1 MAEIV
6 YALCAICS
14 VACATLLLRGYR
26 ENRSKLLLWSCLA
39 FAMLALNNI
48 ILFTDLVILPELDFN
63 GTLIR
68 NITGAIAGSLLL
80 YGLIWEV
87 T

>member
-6 YALCAICS
+6 YALSAILSILCTALLFRAYRINRSSLLRWSS
-14 VACATLLLRGYR
+14 VAFALLT
-26 ENRSKLLLWSCLA
+26 
-39 FAMLALNNI
+39 LNNLV
-48 ILFTDLVILPELDFN
+48 LFADLVLFPDLDF
-63 GTLIR
+63 GGGLLR
-68 NITGAIAGSLLL
+68 NITGAAAGSLLL